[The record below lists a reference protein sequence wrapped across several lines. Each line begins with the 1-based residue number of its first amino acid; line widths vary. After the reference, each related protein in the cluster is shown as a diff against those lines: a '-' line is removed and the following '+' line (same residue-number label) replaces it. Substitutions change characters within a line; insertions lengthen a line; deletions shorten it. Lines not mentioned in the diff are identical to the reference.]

1 MKQFFF
7 AITILL
13 LLSSC
18 EVFKQSTQTHSDST
32 ATKKENSGS
41 TARTSSNADSAFE
54 FFKRTWYQPTK
65 PEAGQNGRDGKDGKD
80 GQVITYPVYYPVY
93 TEEYGKGQTSKQTES
108 ADSIWKMR
116 YDSLSQHQSSSS
128 TQKEKEFVTWQHLVI
143 GIVALAIFAVVFWQL
158 LRLIRKFRIV
168 KV

>member
-1 MKQFFF
+1 MKPFFY

-18 EVFKQSTQTHSDST
+18 KVFKQSTQTHSDST

-41 TARTSSNADSAFE
+41 TARTSSNTDSTFE
-54 FFKRTWYQPTK
+54 FFKRTWYQQTK
-65 PEAGQNGRDGKDGKD
+65 PEAGQNGKDGKDGKD
-80 GQVITYPVYYPVY
+80 GQVITYPIYYPVY
-93 TEEYGKGQTSKQTES
+93 TEEYGKGQTSKQNES

-116 YDSLSQHQSSSS
+116 YDSLSQQRAASSN
-128 TQKEKEFVTWQHLVI
+128 QKEKQFVTWQYLVM
-143 GIVALAIFAVVFWQL
+143 GFVALAIFAVLFWQL
-158 LRLIRKFRIV
+158 LRLISKFRIV